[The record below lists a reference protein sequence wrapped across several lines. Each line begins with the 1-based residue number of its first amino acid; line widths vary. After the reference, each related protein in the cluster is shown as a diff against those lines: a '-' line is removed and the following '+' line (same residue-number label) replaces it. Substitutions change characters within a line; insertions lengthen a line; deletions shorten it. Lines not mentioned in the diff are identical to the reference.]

1 MTMLPKERGQ
11 VLILLAMWLFFGG
24 GAASALVAY
33 DRPASEVKKAI
44 KRVITDGRRD
54 AILSDVD
61 QWESAQKKQD
71 KKVSAQRDELLKTL
85 RREDARRSE
94 AEPIIARLDETF
106 VEMDRDFLDL
116 RFRVKDQVTSA
127 EWAEI
132 VARDSR

>member
-44 KRVITDGRRD
+44 KREITDGRTD

-71 KKVSAQRDELLKTL
+71 KKVSAERDELLKTL
-85 RREDARRSE
+85 RREDAQHSE

-116 RFRVKDQVTSA
+116 RFRLKDQVTSA